1 MIEALDLFQL
11 GLLFNFYTDE
21 ALNVF
26 FFLGIIYLQT
36 IIHSNNL

>member
-26 FFLGIIYLQT
+26 FFKA
-36 IIHSNNL
+36 